1 MEVLDHK
8 CPACRAKLP
17 FNPVT
22 QKWDCEYC
30 GNSYTLEQLE
40 EFESKERE
48 KNKNKTENKKIDNDI
63 HADVYECPNCGAK
76 VITDEN
82 TTATFCVYCG
92 STSIIK
98 NKLEGEFKPVS
109 IIPFKKVKKKI

>member
-22 QKWDCEYC
+22 QRWDCEYC
-30 GNSYTLEQLE
+30 GNSYTLEQLK

-48 KNKNKTENKKIDNDI
+48 KNKNETENKKIDNDI
-63 HADVYECPNCGAK
+63 YADVYECPNCGANIKDATKVACDYCGTVFDNSNYDWYLESK
-76 VITDEN
+76 VIISED
-82 TTATFCVYCG
+82 
-92 STSIIK
+92 
-98 NKLEGEFKPVS
+98 
-109 IIPFKKVKKKI
+109 